1 MRVFANLLDVVR
13 GVGNGPAVNAGHW
26 LTKRVRRSKP
36 IAERTNWVKSKRDNL
51 VEVVL
56 DIPNSKIYGQSAS
69 RTMRQ

>member
-13 GVGNGPAVNAGHW
+13 GVGGGPAVNAGHW
-26 LTKRVRRSKP
+26 STKRVRRSKP
-36 IAERTNWVKSKRDNL
+36 IVERNWVKSRRDNL

-56 DIPNSKIYGQSAS
+56 DISNSKISGQSAS